1 MFWFCHDCGCKGQTT
16 DDKEKDDKLST
27 VIQMMSEV
35 MNKLMEVELE
45 LKQKVE
51 DNVVKE
57 LQSRV
62 EILEGKIREGSRW
75 LHRTEMMEWV

>member
-1 MFWFCHDCGCKGQTT
+1 MMIICSAVSI

-57 LQSRV
+57 LQSRNF
-62 EILEGKIREGSRW
+62 GSKNKRGEQ
-75 LHRTEMMEWV
+75 LGYTG

>member
-1 MFWFCHDCGCKGQTT
+1 
-16 DDKEKDDKLST
+16 
-27 VIQMMSEV
+27 MMSEV
-35 MNKLMEVELE
+35 MNKLMDVELQ

>member
-1 MFWFCHDCGCKGQTT
+1 MRRMWCT

-45 LKQKVE
+45 LSRRWKITWLKSWSRE
-51 DNVVKE
+51 LKFWKE
-57 LQSRV
+57 
-62 EILEGKIREGSRW
+62 K
-75 LHRTEMMEWV
+75 

>member
-1 MFWFCHDCGCKGQTT
+1 MFWFCHDCCCKGQAT

-62 EILEGKIREGSRW
+62 EILEGKIRGEQLGY
-75 LHRTEMMEWV
+75 TGQK

>member
-1 MFWFCHDCGCKGQTT
+1 MTAAGQSSFSARQRAAPPDERTCT
-16 DDKEKDDKLST
+16 HTHTHEEKDDKLST

-35 MNKLMEVELE
+35 MNKLMEVDLE

-57 LQSRV
+57 LQSN
-62 EILEGKIREGSRW
+62 
-75 LHRTEMMEWV
+75 

>member
-1 MFWFCHDCGCKGQTT
+1 MFWFCHDCGCKGQAT
-16 DDKEKDDKLST
+16 DDKEKDDTLST

-35 MNKLMEVELE
+35 MSKLMEVELE

-62 EILEGKIREGSRW
+62 EIFGRKNKRGKQLGY
-75 LHRTEMMEWV
+75 TGQK